1 MSKCPICDTE
11 NAPGLTVCDF
21 CGSELPETKKCQACG
36 EEIPKNAAYCPICK
50 NLADVKPAS
59 SSFSGGSGV
68 PMYYV
73 VIEEVGDDRQE
84 VLKVVQELCKCSF
97 EEARE
102 IIDSDEGCVYSKV
115 PKLEAEI
122 AVSKLR
128 GAGATAT
135 MDEVYSDADDM
146 LADNANRGSSG
157 SSSRSSSSSSAGGK
171 SKLVAGLLAIFA
183 GGLGV
188 HSFYLGYTMKGILH
202 LLLLF
207 TGLSSIWAIIEAV
220 QIFTGSMTDA
230 NGDALVY

>member
-68 PMYYV
+68 PMYFV
-73 VIEEVGDDRQE
+73 ALDDVGDERQD
-84 VLKVVQELCKCSF
+84 VIKVVQELAKCTF

-102 IIDSDEGCVYSKV
+102 IVDGDGIVLNEV

-128 GAGATAT
+128 GVGAAAG
-135 MDEVYSDADDM
+135 MEEIDYDLDAELTDS
-146 LADNANRGSSG
+146 ANRGSSR

-230 NGDALVY
+230 NGDALV

>member
-36 EEIPKNAAYCPICK
+36 EEIPKNASYCPICK

-59 SSFSGGSGV
+59 SSGVGGGV
-68 PMYYV
+68 PMYFV
-73 VIEEVGDDRQE
+73 ALDDVGEERQDVI
-84 VLKVVQELCKCSF
+84 KVVQELAKCTF

-102 IIDSDEGCVYSKV
+102 IVDGDGIVLNEV

-128 GAGATAT
+128 GVGATAG
-135 MDEVYSDADDM
+135 MEEIDYDLDAELTDS
-146 LADNANRGSSG
+146 ANRGSSR
-157 SSSRSSSSSSAGGK
+157 SSSRSSSAGGEK
-171 SKLVAGLLAIFA
+171 SKLVAGLLALFG
-183 GGLGV
+183 GGLGL
-188 HSFYLGYTMKGILH
+188 HSFYLGYTTKGIMH
-202 LLLLF
+202 LLLCF
-207 TGLSSIWAIIEAV
+207 TGISAIWALIEAV

-230 NGDALVY
+230 DGNPLV

>member
-68 PMYYV
+68 PMYFV
-73 VIEEVGDDRQE
+73 ALDDVGDERQD
-84 VLKVVQELCKCSF
+84 VIKVVQELAKCTF

-102 IIDSDEGCVYSKV
+102 IVDGDGIVLNEV

-128 GAGATAT
+128 GVGAAAG
-135 MDEVYSDADDM
+135 MEEIDYDLDAELTDS
-146 LADNANRGSSG
+146 ANRGSSR

-230 NGDALVY
+230 NGDDLV

>member
-36 EEIPKNAAYCPICK
+36 EEIPKNASYCPICK

-59 SSFSGGSGV
+59 SSFGGGNGM

-73 VIEEVGDDRQE
+73 VVEEVGDDRQE
-84 VLKVVQELCKCSF
+84 VIKVVQELAKCSF

-102 IIDSDEGCVYSKV
+102 IIDSDEACVLSEV

-128 GAGATAT
+128 GAGATAN
-135 MDEVYSDADDM
+135 MDEVYSDDG
-146 LADNANRGSSG
+146 NWEGG
-157 SSSRSSSSSSAGGK
+157 SSSGNSGSRTSSARSSSAGGEK
-171 SKLVAGLLAIFA
+171 SKLVAGLLALFG
-183 GGLGV
+183 GGLGL
-188 HSFYLGYTMKGILH
+188 HSFYLGYTTKGIMH
-202 LLLLF
+202 LLLCF
-207 TGLSSIWAIIEAV
+207 TGISAIWALIEAV
-220 QIFTGSMTDA
+220 QIFTGSMPDA
-230 NGDALVY
+230 DGNPLV

>member
-36 EEIPKNAAYCPICK
+36 EEIPKNASYCPICK

-59 SSFSGGSGV
+59 SSGVGGGV
-68 PMYYV
+68 PMYFV
-73 VIEEVGDDRQE
+73 ALDDVGEERQDVI
-84 VLKVVQELCKCSF
+84 KVVQELAKCTF

-102 IIDSDEGCVYSKV
+102 IVDGDGIVLNEV

-128 GAGATAT
+128 GVGATAN
-135 MDEVYSDADDM
+135 MDEVYSDDG
-146 LADNANRGSSG
+146 NWEGSS
-157 SSSRSSSSSSAGGK
+157 SSGNSGSRSSSARSSSAGGEK
-171 SKLVAGLLAIFA
+171 SKLVAGLLALFG
-183 GGLGV
+183 GGLGL
-188 HSFYLGYTMKGILH
+188 HSFYLGYTTKGIMH
-202 LLLLF
+202 LLLCF
-207 TGLSSIWAIIEAV
+207 TGISAIWALIEAV

-230 NGDALVY
+230 DGNPLV